1 MAAMAM
7 TLRLTDEET
16 ELLRRLA
23 DREHRSMHEVVRL
36 AVLDRVARADHETA
50 RDEILDWA
58 ETRYE
63 DLLDRL
69 SR

>member
-1 MAAMAM
+1 MAM

-16 ELLRRLA
+16 EILRALA
-23 DREHRSMHEVVRL
+23 EREHRSMHEVVRL
-36 AVLDRVARADHETA
+36 AVLERADRAAHSA
-50 RDEILDWA
+50 DRDEVLDWA
-58 ETRYE
+58 EDRYA

>member
-1 MAAMAM
+1 MAM

-16 ELLRRLA
+16 ELLRALA

-36 AVLDRVARADHETA
+36 AVLDRAARAGHEIE
-50 RDEILDWA
+50 RDQILDWA
-58 ETRYE
+58 EERYA

-69 SR
+69 AQ